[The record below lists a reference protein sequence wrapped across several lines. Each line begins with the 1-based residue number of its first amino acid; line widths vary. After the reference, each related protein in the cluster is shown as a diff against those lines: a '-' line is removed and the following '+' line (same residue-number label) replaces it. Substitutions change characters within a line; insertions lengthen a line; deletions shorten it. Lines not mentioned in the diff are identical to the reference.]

1 MTKLK
6 IQEIIIVEGRDDTTR
21 LKEAVDCD
29 TIETNGSALSYKTM
43 QQIKHAMSKRGII
56 IFTDPDY
63 PGQRIRQK
71 IVEQIPNA
79 KHAFLPR
86 HLAKDTHGKIGI
98 EAAKTT
104 DIIEALQAVY
114 TVETH
119 SSEPVI
125 SQQQLLEDG
134 LIVGKHANTKRRR
147 LGELLHLG
155 DTNGKQ
161 LMKRLNMF
169 RISLADYQQ
178 ALNIINEENR
188 GDDYESI
195 TS

>member
-6 IQEIIIVEGRDDTTR
+6 IQEVIIVEGRDDTTR

-29 TIETNGSALSYKTM
+29 TIETNGSALSKSTM
-43 QQIKHAMSKRGII
+43 QQIQHAMNKRGII

-63 PGQRIRQK
+63 PGERIRRK
-71 IVEQIPNA
+71 IVEVIPNA

-86 HLAKDTHGKIGI
+86 HLAKDAQGKIGI
-98 EAAKTT
+98 EAAKTA
-104 DIIEALQAVY
+104 DIIQALQVVY
-114 TVETH
+114 TVDTSDTIE
-119 SSEPVI
+119 VI
-125 SQQQLLEDG
+125 SQQQLLADG
-134 LIVGKHANTKRRR
+134 LIVGHNAHAKRRR

-155 DTNGKQ
+155 DMNGKQ
-161 LMKRLNMF
+161 LMKRLKMF

-178 ALNIINEENR
+178 AIQIINKEDK
-188 GDDYESI
+188 GDDYESS